1 MTFRLF
7 EPTLRASFTPKLLKK
22 VKSRFPFIVIMVQI
36 NLMAAHLQIL
46 FFFLHN
52 NKTVVLDLLKL
63 WAGDIRYHFL
73 LQLPQW
79 FSSQQLRLKLP
90 LFPKHTLVST

>member
-63 WAGDIRYHFL
+63 WARNGDIRFTIFSCSYHNG
-73 LQLPQW
+73 
-79 FSSQQLRLKLP
+79 
-90 LFPKHTLVST
+90 FPHS